1 MNRTERIY
9 RIQQLL
15 KARRAVPREVFL
27 DELEVSPATFK
38 RDLEHMRDFLY
49 APIIY
54 DRELKGYRL
63 SEEEQTGP
71 VYELPGLWFNAAEMN
86 ALITMHELLV
96 NLEPG
101 ALRMKVV
108 PLIDRIDDLLGNDA
122 AQSEEVRRRV
132 KILGMA
138 ARPVTPKH
146 FESIVSALISRKRL
160 GITHFHRG
168 REETLS
174 REVSPQR
181 VVHYRD
187 NWYLDAWCHQRNDL
201 RTFAMDTI
209 QHVTALDKAA
219 QDIPEHRLDAALGA
233 GYGIFAGPA
242 TEVAKLRFSPKRAR
256 WVANEQWHPEQRGET
271 REDGSFILEV
281 PYSDDRE
288 LVMDIMKYGPDVE
301 VLEPASLRE
310 RVLELHQEAAKRYT
324 LAGPRRPTPRSG
336 RSLTDTHSGRR
347 LGS

>member
-1 MNRTERIY
+1 MDRTERIY
-9 RIQQLL
+9 KIQQLL
-15 KARRAVPREVFL
+15 KARRAVPRDVFL
-27 DELEVSPATFK
+27 EELEVSPATFK
-38 RDLEHMRDFLY
+38 RDLEYMRDFLY

-63 SEEEQTGP
+63 SDEGQTGP

-101 ALRMKVV
+101 ALQTKVE
-108 PLIDRIDDLLGNDA
+108 PLIDRIDGLLGNDA
-122 AQSEEVRRRV
+122 EQSEEVRRRV

-146 FESIVSALISRKRL
+146 FESIVSALINRQRL
-160 GITHFHRG
+160 SITHFHRG
-168 REETLS
+168 REETIS

-201 RTFAMDTI
+201 RTFAMDSI
-209 QHVTALDKAA
+209 QHVTALDRAA
-219 QDIPEHRLDAALGA
+219 QDIPDHRLDAELGA

-242 TEVAKLRFSPKRAR
+242 TEIARLRFSPKRAR
-256 WVANEQWHPEQRGET
+256 WVANERWHPEQRGET
-271 REDGSFILEV
+271 REDGGFILEV

-310 RVLELHQEAAKRYT
+310 RVIELHQDAATRYT
-324 LAGPRRPTPRSG
+324 LNRPRGSAPRLRTETRP
-336 RSLTDTHSGRR
+336 GRR

>member
-1 MNRTERIY
+1 
-9 RIQQLL
+9 
-15 KARRAVPREVFL
+15 
-27 DELEVSPATFK
+27 
-38 RDLEHMRDFLY
+38 
-49 APIIY
+49 
-54 DRELKGYRL
+54 
-63 SEEEQTGP
+63 
-71 VYELPGLWFNAAEMN
+71 
-86 ALITMHELLV
+86 
-96 NLEPG
+96 
-101 ALRMKVV
+101 
-108 PLIDRIDDLLGNDA
+108 
-122 AQSEEVRRRV
+122 
-132 KILGMA
+132 MA

-146 FESIVSALISRKRL
+146 FESVVSALINRQRL
-160 GITHFHRG
+160 SITHFHRG

-187 NWYLDAWCHQRNDL
+187 NWYLDAWCHQRNAL
-201 RTFAMDTI
+201 RTFAMDSI
-209 QHVTALDKAA
+209 QHVTALDDTA
-219 QDIPEHRLDAALGA
+219 QDIPDHRLDAELGA

-271 REDGSFILEV
+271 RVVGSFILEV

-310 RVLELHQEAAKRYT
+310 HVIDLHQEAARRYT
-324 LAGPRRPTPRSG
+324 LAGPRKSAPRSQ
-336 RSLTDTHSGRR
+336 RARTDNRPGRR